1 MKSRSAHKVEVSTD
15 SPQSLPSVGEPASAS
30 RSRVG
35 AQFKVLLV
43 AIDFSDCSLAALD
56 YAVALSQRFH
66 AKLVLLHVVEPAVYP
81 DNYSV
86 SPATVDEANQ
96 NLLASGEERL
106 AKVKSGVT
114 SAGVA
119 AETLVRIGRAQSD
132 IADTAKAVGAD
143 LIVMGT
149 HGQSGLKTLLLGGTA
164 ERVLRHSACP
174 VLTVPQPRDKSEA
187 RTLKS
192 ETNRN
197 FPG

>member
-1 MKSRSAHKVEVSTD
+1 MKPRAAHKSEVSTD
-15 SPQSLPSVGEPASAS
+15 PPQSLAPVAEPPSAS

-35 AQFKVLLV
+35 PQFKVLLV
-43 AIDFSDCSLAALD
+43 AIDFSDCSLAALH
-56 YAVALSQRFH
+56 YAVVLSQRFQ
-66 AKLVLLHVVEPAVYP
+66 AKIVLLHVVEPAVYP
-81 DNYSV
+81 DNYLV
-86 SPATVDEANQ
+86 SPGTVDEANQ

-106 AKVKSGVT
+106 AKVKSGAT
-114 SAGVA
+114 GAGVA

-164 ERVLRHSACP
+164 ERVLRHSGCP
-174 VLTVPQPRDKSEA
+174 VLTVPQPRDQSEA
-187 RTLKS
+187 RNPKS